1 MKQHT
6 KFKTVQPLH
15 FPVII
20 QPFSRHMKSDEGKEK
35 NQIFQTNIIQIV
47 WQTVRRITSEILG
60 FKGLKVY
67 KKKSKE
73 ANENSEQIA

>member
-1 MKQHT
+1 
-6 KFKTVQPLH
+6 
-15 FPVII
+15 
-20 QPFSRHMKSDEGKEK
+20 MKSDEGKEK

-67 KKKSKE
+67 KNK
-73 ANENSEQIA
+73 I

>member
-1 MKQHT
+1 MKKLTTTIYILKQHT
-6 KFKTVQPLH
+6 KFKTVQSLH

-47 WQTVRRITSEILG
+47 WQTVRGITSEILG
-60 FKGLKVY
+60 LKVL
-67 KKKSKE
+67 K
-73 ANENSEQIA
+73 QGI